1 MSSYPSGK
9 FESVY
14 GRRLRLARAP
24 IPLRGK
30 FDCWNQGFDFCDL
43 LLSAC
48 ASKNTGD
55 LRFRCPEAEKTVVI
69 QSGRVVFARSSSADD
84 RLGPY
89 LLRTGK
95 VRFDHL
101 MDLTKFVTPAKRF
114 GTVLVEN
121 HVLSPK
127 DLVQGVIGQ
136 VRSIVL
142 SLFTWPEAEYAFETK
157 DLEKETITLR
167 IPTPKLVVD
176 GVRQVTS
183 WRRVTG
189 GIGSLDAVYQTN
201 DDIGE
206 AASIADFEPAT
217 IELLSDLRGPK
228 TIAEACAGSELSAF
242 EVCQLLWAFR
252 SLEWIAPVTEI
263 APSLPALQEEA
274 QEESLEDSDTEGL
287 GSILGKS

>member
-1 MSSYPSGK
+1 M
-9 FESVY
+9 
-14 GRRLRLARAP
+14 RTP
-24 IPLRGK
+24 IPLSGK

-43 LLSAC
+43 LLSIC
-48 ASKNTGD
+48 ASGKTGD
-55 LRFRCPEAEKTVVI
+55 LRFRSPEAEKTVVI

-101 MDLTKFVTPAKRF
+101 MDLTKFVTPTKRF

-142 SLFTWPEAEYAFETK
+142 SLFTWTEAEYAFEAK
-157 DLEKETITLR
+157 DPEKETITLR
-167 IPTPKLVVD
+167 IPAPKLVAD
-176 GVRQVTS
+176 GVRHVTS

-201 DDIGE
+201 DGAEE
-206 AASIADFEPAT
+206 AASTADLEPAT
-217 IELLSDLRGPK
+217 FELLSDLRGPK
-228 TIAEACAGSELSAF
+228 TIAEACAGSGLSAF
-242 EVCQLLWAFR
+242 EVCQLLWAFH
-252 SLEWIAPVTEI
+252 SLEWIAPVTETVPPLPVLKAV
-263 APSLPALQEEA
+263 APSVQEEPV
-274 QEESLEDSDTEGL
+274 EDSDTEGL
-287 GSILGKS
+287 GSVLGKG

>member
-1 MSSYPSGK
+1 M
-9 FESVY
+9 V
-14 GRRLRLARAP
+14 RTP

-43 LLSAC
+43 LLSVS
-48 ASKNTGD
+48 ASGNTGD
-55 LRFRCPEAEKTVVI
+55 LRFRSLEAEKSVVI

-89 LLRTGK
+89 LLRAGTA
-95 VRFDHL
+95 RFDHL
-101 MDLTKFVTPAKRF
+101 MDLTKFVTPTKRF

-121 HVLSPK
+121 HVLTPK

-142 SLFTWPEAEYAFETK
+142 SLFTWPEAEYAFEAK
-157 DLEKETITLR
+157 DPEKETITLR

-189 GIGSLDAVYQTN
+189 GIGSLDAVYQTS
-201 DDIGE
+201 DGAE
-206 AASIADFEPAT
+206 EGASGADLEPAT
-217 IELLSDLRGPK
+217 LELLSDLRGPK
-228 TIAEACAGSELSAF
+228 TIAEACAGSELPDF

-252 SLEWIAPVTEI
+252 SLDWIAPVTELV
-263 APSLPALQEEA
+263 PTLPVLDADAQQEPV
-274 QEESLEDSDTEGL
+274 EDSDTEGL
-287 GSILGKS
+287 GSILGKG